1 MELGASG
8 GHVRRLTK
16 RVARGMGGGVREEAR
31 YFPKLDFKP
40 QRGKKQG
47 LL

>member
-8 GHVRRLTK
+8 WRVRRLTK
-16 RVARGMGGGVREEAR
+16 RVDGGEEAG

>member
-8 GHVRRLTK
+8 GRVRRLTK
-16 RVARGMGGGVREEAR
+16 RVAVGGGEEEAG
-31 YFPKLDFKP
+31 YFPKLDFRP